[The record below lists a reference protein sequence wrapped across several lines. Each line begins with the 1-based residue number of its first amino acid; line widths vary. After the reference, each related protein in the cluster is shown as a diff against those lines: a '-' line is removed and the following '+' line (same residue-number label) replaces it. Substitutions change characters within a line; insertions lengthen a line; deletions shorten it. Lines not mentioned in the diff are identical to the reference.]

1 MVMKDHAKIIQDAD
15 AMAAK
20 LGVSVNTVRSWK
32 QRKSI
37 PSDQWPAI
45 ISSGFATLDELS
57 PDLAQ
62 VIARDAA

>member
-1 MVMKDHAKIIQDAD
+1 MKAHAKIIQDAD
-15 AMAAK
+15 AMAAR

-37 PSDQWPAI
+37 PADQWPAI
-45 ISSGFATLDELS
+45 IAAGFATLDELS